1 MIPVQIRK
9 ELANMPL
16 ATIPINVK
24 KDDNTTKV
32 ITSRMDPNI
41 TIVWE
46 LLIAYPK
53 CHPSRRTLP
62 MPMGMST

>member
-1 MIPVQIRK
+1 MILVQIRK

-46 LLIAYPK
+46 LLIATG
-53 CHPSRRTLP
+53 TLSSKLRP
-62 MPMGMST
+62 RDLI